1 MRMIFRLEQNDFPI
15 CFKRKTTNLEK
26 EGKTP
31 LNAPKIPH
39 FTLFSRNRTYRWEL
53 FLPIFS
59 LSKHKKADKR
69 PLFPTCILSD
79 SSFRISHYRKSNPTL
94 RRSARYTVRQSVPA
108 PPRTSRR
115 KADVHRPTEGVCIR
129 HFHTTALA
137 QQILRLTELTVV
149 RTYKHGYTIY
159 RRSGTLWMPT
169 PKPPPRRPSRR
180 NDKWTKANRTR
191 R

>member
-31 LNAPKIPH
+31 LKRPQNTA
-39 FTLFSRNRTYRWEL
+39 FYSLFPGIGHTDGSCFCRFSAYRNT
-53 FLPIFS
+53 
-59 LSKHKKADKR
+59 KKADKR

-115 KADVHRPTEGVCIR
+115 KADGPSSDRRCLHPSLPYNRPRATNPAPHG
-129 HFHTTALA
+129 
-137 QQILRLTELTVV
+137 
-149 RTYKHGYTIY
+149 TYGC
-159 RRSGTLWMPT
+159 SDL
-169 PKPPPRRPSRR
+169 
-180 NDKWTKANRTR
+180 
-191 R
+191 